1 MAKSIFAEAIQYLVE
16 TRKDARIMDEQTFR
30 EKYTKERKQLPLVAP
45 KSFNQGIKLYRSRSI
60 KKGSTE
66 DVSLL
71 SAFSYI
77 PKEKCDENFPKLQRS
92 NFSGESIFYGSLSP
106 ETIFKETNYDKHSDE
121 WALISC
127 WETVAPL
134 GLFPPADAIL
144 KQIEKGNCPKEIPT
158 ELQVK
163 YFSLIKN
170 IMQEDGVDKAT
181 YLPSANFC
189 KHIFEADFSSIEDK
203 RLHQKFYDG
212 ILYKSVRDIP
222 DGYNFAIKKEI
233 VDQKLQL
240 KFVIRANK
248 KKDKSL
254 NFDQIGFFENGKVK
268 WYEIFVMRESIH
280 VNNYVFMT
288 QGKVIDTTKGNI
300 FDSEG
305 KIIKNPISIF
315 KVDSKDWMPRFFS
328 STASTFDISEISD
341 KQSFEKKYEFYL
353 RREFD
358 GWTYKDDETMT
369 DIDSIIFDF
378 SFSVSLH
385 EVPMNKME
393 MYKVVK

>member
-1 MAKSIFAEAIQYLVE
+1 MAKSIFAEAIQYLVG
-16 TRKDARIMDEQTFR
+16 TRKDAKSMDEQTFR
-30 EKYTKERKQLPLVAP
+30 EKYSKGRKTLPLVAP

-60 KKGSTE
+60 KKNSS
-66 DVSLL
+66 DDMSLL

-77 PKEKCDENFPKLQRS
+77 LKEKCDENFPKLQRA

-106 ETIFKETNYDKHSDE
+106 ETIFKETNYEEHSDE
-121 WALISC
+121 WAFISC

-134 GLFPPADAIL
+134 GLFPPADSIL

-163 YFSLIKN
+163 YLSLIKD

-189 KHIFEADFSSIEDK
+189 KHILESDFSSLEDN
-203 RLHQKFYDG
+203 RLNQKSYDG
-212 ILYKSVRDIP
+212 ILYNSVRDIP
-222 DGYNFAIKKEI
+222 NGYNFAIKKGA

-280 VNNYVFMT
+280 VNNYIFTT
-288 QGKVIDTTKGNI
+288 QGKAIDTTQGCI
-300 FDSEG
+300 FDSKG
-305 KIIKNPISIF
+305 KIVNNPMDIF
-315 KVDSKDWMPRFFS
+315 NTDSEDWMPRFFS
-328 STASTFDISEISD
+328 SATSTFDISEISD
-341 KQSFEKKYEFYL
+341 KQSFEKTYEYCL
-353 RREFD
+353 RRDFD
-358 GWTYKDDETMT
+358 GWTYKNEETLT
-369 DIDSIIFDF
+369 DIDSIIFYF

-385 EVPMNKME
+385 ELPMNIMD
-393 MYKVVK
+393 